1 MKYLVFLDIDGV
13 FTSLRA
19 QLSSLNCGEM
29 WSTFD
34 PVAINFMN
42 WIHDRYPVEF
52 VLISTW
58 KQGLGNPESP
68 AIAGHWVLSAFRNAG
83 FDGTF
88 HYRMWTDDYRS
99 VGKTRAH
106 EIQEFLQLY
115 GKDVDDFIIFDDN
128 DYEFKQILGKKRL
141 IRTDAHD
148 GMLSKHMLD
157 ARSMMGTWVTKKEL

>member
-19 QLSSLNCGEM
+19 QLASLNSGEM

-58 KQGLGNPESP
+58 KQGLGDSL
-68 AIAGHWVLSAFRNAG
+68 IMGHWVLSAFRNAG

-88 HYRMWTDDYRS
+88 HSRMWTDDYRS

-115 GKDVDDFIIFDDN
+115 GKDITDFIIFDDN
-128 DYEFKQILGKKRL
+128 DYDFKQILGKNRL
-141 IRTDAHD
+141 IRTDANE
-148 GMLSKHMLD
+148 GILSKHMLD

>member
-19 QLSSLNCGEM
+19 QLASLNCGEM

-42 WIHDRYPVEF
+42 WIHNRYPVEF

-58 KQGLGNPESP
+58 KQGLSDST
-68 AIAGHWVLSAFRNAG
+68 IMGHWVLSAFRNAG

-88 HYRMWTDDYRS
+88 HHRMWTDDYRA

-115 GKDVDDFIIFDDN
+115 GKDVNDFIIFDDN

-141 IRTDAHD
+141 IRTDAQD

-157 ARSMMGTWVTKKEL
+157 ARSMMGTWVTRKEL